1 MNTTHPKGTVSLAK
15 NVFWV
20 GIKHH
25 NRRMFDALIP
35 LPHGTSYNAYL
46 VIGSEKIALIDT
58 VNPGFEDE
66 LLEKISQHVD
76 PNKIDYVIMNHAE
89 PDHANAGQYV
99 LKVAPKAR
107 LITSKK
113 GKEASLIYF
122 GVDESRI
129 TVVDDGA
136 RIGLGGKTLEFM
148 YAPWLHWPETM
159 FTYLVEDKI
168 LFPCDFFGQHI
179 ASGEFYADEVGND
192 VVLDMAKL
200 YFAEIMMPFRKPCL
214 DAIEKLK
221 KRDIKMI
228 APSHGVMYKDPKI
241 IIDAYSDWAGEKMKR
256 KVLVAYVSMWG
267 STERM
272 VNVLTES
279 LIKKGI
285 DVRIFDLPNSD
296 IGHVA
301 KELVDS
307 PVVVVGAPTV
317 LGGAHPVAAYATML
331 VKALRAP
338 TKYAAVLTSH
348 GWSGG
353 AVKALQDILAGTKIE
368 IIAAVDAKGKP
379 TEKDIE
385 DVLKLAD
392 TIAEKLG

>member
-1 MNTTHPKGTVSLAK
+1 
-15 NVFWV
+15 
-20 GIKHH
+20 
-25 NRRMFDALIP
+25 
-35 LPHGTSYNAYL
+35 
-46 VIGSEKIALIDT
+46 
-58 VNPGFEDE
+58 
-66 LLEKISQHVD
+66 
-76 PNKIDYVIMNHAE
+76 
-89 PDHANAGQYV
+89 
-99 LKVAPKAR
+99 
-107 LITSKK
+107 
-113 GKEASLIYF
+113 
-122 GVDESRI
+122 
-129 TVVDDGA
+129 
-136 RIGLGGKTLEFM
+136 
-148 YAPWLHWPETM
+148 M

-179 ASGEFYADEVGND
+179 ASGEFFADEVGND

-200 YFAEIMMPFRKPCL
+200 YFAEIMMPFRKQCL

-221 KRDIKMI
+221 KHDIGMI
-228 APSHGVMYKDPKI
+228 APSHGVIYKDPKMI
-241 IIDAYSDWAGEKMKR
+241 VDAYSDWAGEKMGR

-267 STERM
+267 STEKM

-279 LIKKGI
+279 LIRKGI

-317 LGGAHPVAAYATML
+317 LGGVHPVAAYATML

-353 AVKALQDILAGTKIE
+353 AIKALQDILAGTKIE
-368 IIAAVDAKGKP
+368 IIGAVDALGKP

-385 DVLKLAD
+385 EVLKLAD
-392 TIAEKLG
+392 RIAEKLE